1 MCCSCNFTLILK
13 IPRPCVYLAYT
24 RWLRGFCMEWRAWR
38 EIMNEN
44 QKRLIGAGLI
54 VGVIILCIYAWLA
67 SAGRND
73 VSDNRK
79 RADETRYEL
88 RNAESSQS
96 RTAESLDRASDLA
109 ESAERDNQETGQ
121 RIEKIEEGNRNLQDS
136 ERGDAEIITESQ
148 SILDRVRARG
158 KKEN

>member
-1 MCCSCNFTLILK
+1 ML
-13 IPRPCVYLAYT
+13 
-24 RWLRGFCMEWRAWR
+24 
-38 EIMNEN
+38 NEN
-44 QKRLIGAGLI
+44 KKRLIGAGLI
-54 VGVIILCIYAWLA
+54 VGVIILCISAWFA

-73 VSDNRK
+73 VSDIRD
-79 RADETRYEL
+79 RADTVRNEL

-121 RIEKIEEGNRNLQDS
+121 RIEQLEEGNRNLQDS

-148 SILDRVRARG
+148 SIIDRVRARG

>member
-1 MCCSCNFTLILK
+1 MI
-13 IPRPCVYLAYT
+13 
-24 RWLRGFCMEWRAWR
+24 
-38 EIMNEN
+38 EN

-54 VGVIILCIYAWLA
+54 VGVIILCISAWFA

-73 VSDNRK
+73 VSDIGD
-79 RADETRYEL
+79 RADTVRNEL

-121 RIEKIEEGNRNLQDS
+121 RIEQLEEGNRNLQSS
-136 ERGDAEIITESQ
+136 ERGDAEIIIESQ
-148 SILDRVRARG
+148 SILKAVRGRG